1 MAVTGE
7 KKRLANLK
15 TTAKRRE
22 ARALADPARAIAQ
35 YAKRFLTV
43 PPGHRN
49 TGQPMVLPKFFRAFL
64 DDAMQPDVKEA
75 GLFCARKQAK
85 SGCIAVTLI
94 AHLDTVNGPFPSL
107 RGWRAGVLSISRA
120 KAHELLAQIEAIS
133 RASGVD
139 YHKSKRPDG
148 IRAYRTPAPGRIVS
162 PAGTVEIESA
172 DRGAGHSASF
182 NFAICDELGLLLERH
197 RGLVAGMRSSTAAKS
212 GKFLALSIF
221 GPGPFVPE
229 MVERRDDPGV
239 AIHLHQADPDLP
251 IDDPENIRKAN
262 PGIADSIVSLKHLLA
277 EAKRVTRTSNDLPF
291 FRAHHLNLPGSP
303 TAEMVATV
311 DDWRSCEHDDLD
323 AVAPRNNGRVVVGLD
338 LGANRSFTAAVAIWI
353 DELPA
358 RVECWCACPSV
369 PSLDERGQRDAV
381 GGLYERAHARGDLLV
396 LTGRVTPVSEFLRR
410 VCMSLAGQ
418 KVVALGAD
426 RFRKQDGTAA
436 LDSAGAKWPRVW
448 RGAGRGERADGSAD
462 TRAFRDVIANTEI
475 AIKPNQMFRIAIE
488 QATVTTDSMGNP
500 RIEKLSEHNR
510 IDLVQAGAIAAGLM
524 QKFRT
529 RRKPGPSFVV
539 CEPAA

>member
-1 MAVTGE
+1 MALSGE
-7 KKRLANLK
+7 KKRQANKLAYARRKVLLAR
-15 TTAKRRE
+15 TRPAK
-22 ARALADPARAIAQ
+22 AIAR
-35 YAKRFLTV
+35 YAQRVLRV

-49 TGQPMVLPKFFRAFL
+49 AGKPMVLPKFFRAFL

-75 GLFCARKQAK
+75 GLFCARKQSK

-94 AHLDTVNGPFPSL
+94 AHLDTNGPFPDL

-120 KAHELLAQIEAIS
+120 KAGELLSQVEAITKS
-133 RASGVD
+133 SGVD
-139 YHKSKRPDG
+139 FHKSKRPNG

-172 DRGAGHSASF
+172 DRGAGHSSGF
-182 NFAICDELGLLLERH
+182 DYAIVDEIGLLLERH

-212 GKFLALSIF
+212 GKFFALSIF
-221 GPGPFVPE
+221 GAGPFVRE

-311 DDWRSCEHDDLD
+311 DDWRGCEHDDLD
-323 AVAPRNNGRVVVGLD
+323 AVAPRNDGRVVVGLD

-418 KVVALGAD
+418 KVIALGPPGH
-426 RFRKQDGTAA
+426 RN
-436 LDSAGAKWPRVW
+436 AG
-448 RGAGRGERADGSAD
+448 
-462 TRAFRDVIANTEI
+462 
-475 AIKPNQMFRIAIE
+475 KPM
-488 QATVTTDSMGNP
+488 V
-500 RIEKLSEHNR
+500 
-510 IDLVQAGAIAAGLM
+510 
-524 QKFRT
+524 
-529 RRKPGPSFVV
+529 PSSSG
-539 CEPAA
+539 

>member
-1 MAVTGE
+1 MALSGD
-7 KKRLANLK
+7 KKRLAN
-15 TTAKRRE
+15 
-22 ARALADPARAIAQ
+22 ARAYARRKALLARANPAKAIAR
-35 YAKRFLTV
+35 YAKRFLVV

-49 TGQPMVLPKFFRAFL
+49 TGKPMVLPAFFRAFL
-64 DDAMQPDVKEA
+64 DDAMQMDATEA
-75 GLFCARKQAK
+75 GLFCARKQSK
-85 SGCIAVTLI
+85 SGCIAATLI
-94 AHLDTVNGPFPSL
+94 AHLDTISGPFPDL

-120 KAHELLAQIEAIS
+120 KAYELLAQIEAIAV
-133 RASGVD
+133 ASGID
-139 YHKSKRPDG
+139 YHKALRPNG

-172 DRGAGHSASF
+172 DRGAGHSSGF
-182 NFAICDELGLLLERH
+182 DVAIIDEVGLLLERH
-197 RGLVAGMRSSTAAKS
+197 RALVAGMRSSTTAKS
-212 GKFLALSIF
+212 GKFMALSIW
-221 GPGPFVPE
+221 GHGPFVPE
-229 MVERRDDPGV
+229 MVARRADPGV
-239 AIHLHQADPDLP
+239 VVHLHQSDPDLP
-251 IDDPENIRKAN
+251 IDDQANIRLAN
-262 PGIADSIVSLKHLLA
+262 PGITDGIVDLKHLLS
-277 EAKRVTRTSNDLPF
+277 EAKRVTRTGNDLPF

-311 DDWRSCEHDDLD
+311 DDWRGCEHDDLD
-323 AVAPRNNGRVVVGLD
+323 AVAPRNDGRVVVGLD

-396 LTGRVTPVSEFLRR
+396 LTGRVTPISEFLRR

-418 KVVALGAD
+418 KVVALGTD
-426 RFRKQDGTAA
+426 RFRRQDGTAA

-475 AIKPNQMFRIAIE
+475 AIKPNQMFRLAIE
-488 QATVTTDSMGNP
+488 QATVTTDGLGNP

>member
-1 MAVTGE
+1 MALSGE
-7 KKRLANLK
+7 KKRQANKLAYARRKVLLAR
-15 TTAKRRE
+15 TRPAK
-22 ARALADPARAIAQ
+22 AIAR
-35 YAKRFLTV
+35 YAQRVLRV

-49 TGQPMVLPKFFRAFL
+49 AGKPMVLPKFFRAFL

-75 GLFCARKQAK
+75 GLFCARKQSK

-94 AHLDTVNGPFPSL
+94 AHLDTNGPFPDL

-120 KAHELLAQIEAIS
+120 KAGELLSQVEAITKS
-133 RASGVD
+133 SGVD
-139 YHKSKRPDG
+139 FHKSKRPNG

-172 DRGAGHSASF
+172 DRGAGHSSGF
-182 NFAICDELGLLLERH
+182 DYAIVDEIGLLLERH

-212 GKFLALSIF
+212 GKFFALSIF
-221 GPGPFVPE
+221 GAGPFVRE

-311 DDWRSCEHDDLD
+311 DDWRGCEHDDLD
-323 AVAPRNNGRVVVGLD
+323 AVAPRNDGRVVVGLD

-418 KVVALGAD
+418 KVIALGAD

-475 AIKPNQMFRIAIE
+475 AIKPNQMFRLAIE
-488 QATVTTDSMGNP
+488 QATVTVDGLGNP
-500 RIEKLSEHNR
+500 RIEKLSENTR

-524 QKFRT
+524 QRYRL

-539 CEPAA
+539 AEPAA